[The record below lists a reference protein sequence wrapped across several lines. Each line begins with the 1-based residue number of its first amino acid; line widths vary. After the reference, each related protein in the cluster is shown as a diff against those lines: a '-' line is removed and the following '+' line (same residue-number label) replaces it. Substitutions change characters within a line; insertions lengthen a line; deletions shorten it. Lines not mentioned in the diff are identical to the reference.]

1 MKSRWL
7 YWGLGVCIAYIV
19 LCIYLPKDML
29 LSVIFNNDYLFT
41 ISYIV
46 MNLLFVTMITISNR
60 KLSFYLLGLVTNTL
74 ILLTD
79 DAGGYYYLN
88 RAITIIT
95 LIIYTVLVLIAL
107 GISYLIKRVKCKQN
121 ES

>member
-1 MKSRWL
+1 MKTRWL
-7 YWGLGVCIAYIV
+7 HLGLGVCIAYIV
-19 LCIYLPKDML
+19 LCIHLPKDIF
-29 LSVIFNNDYLFT
+29 LSAIFNNDYLFT

-46 MNLLFVTMITISNR
+46 MNLIFVTMINVSNR

-95 LIIYTVLVLIAL
+95 LIIYTALVLIVL
-107 GISYLIKRVKCKQN
+107 GISYLIK
-121 ES
+121 